1 MGLGKKVLNIT
12 PRELKDAQRIIKSLE
27 IIGITEDDLLEVK
40 KIPAMKQEL
49 AELREFK
56 SQILRI
62 VNNEASSSS
71 QDKFSIKKMMEAF
84 TKEVEEFDPDGKA
97 K

>member
-27 IIGITEDDLLEVK
+27 IIGISEDDLLELK
-40 KIPAMKQEL
+40 NIPAMKQEL
-49 AELREFK
+49 TELREFK
-56 SQILRI
+56 SQVLRTA
-62 VNNEASSSS
+62 NNEAGSAN

-84 TKEVEEFDPDGKA
+84 TEEVEEFNPDGKA